1 MKRTMKDR
9 GLLIVVSGPSGAGK
23 GTVMRYVFEKCPN
36 MRYSVSVTTRAPR
49 EGEVDGREYFF
60 RTTEQFIDMLHHDEF
75 LEHQRVYDNYYGTP
89 KKFVED
95 LLDKGFDVL
104 LEIDVKGAL
113 VVKKNRPETVTVFL
127 CPPDKATLESR
138 LRGRSTET
146 EDQLKVRLA
155 AAVDELKSAE
165 KYDYVVVNQEAL
177 VGAEE
182 IASIIR
188 AEKCRT
194 RRKRNKSFLENLI
207 YGGNSNYDD
216 RSTD

>member
-1 MKRTMKDR
+1 MKIMKDR

-60 RTTEQFIDMLHHDEF
+60 RTTDQFIDMLHHDEF

-89 KKFVED
+89 RKCVEE

-113 VVKKNRPETVTVFL
+113 VVKKKMPETVTVFL

-146 EDQLKVRLA
+146 EEQLKVRLD
-155 AAVDELKSAE
+155 AAVEELKNAAE
-165 KYDYVVVNQEAL
+165 YDYVVVNNDAL

-182 IASIIR
+182 IESVIR

-194 RRKRNKSFLENLI
+194 ARRRNRSFLENLI
-207 YGGNSNYDD
+207 YGGNTNHDD
-216 RSTD
+216 RSPHR